1 MMMKNLLL
9 TLLFSSAAF
18 PSSAADMLVT
28 PAWLKANLNDPKL
41 VLFHV
46 GTKPEY
52 EKEHIPG
59 AQLVVP
65 QDLSIPRAE
74 STLAIQLL
82 PSEALRLKLES
93 LGVSDDSRV
102 VVYFGSDLIS
112 PTTRVYFSL
121 DAAGLGDITSVLDG
135 GMPAW
140 KALGGE
146 VTALTPAPRSPGRI
160 TAKAR
165 PELVASAEDVRSV
178 ISTPGVRIIDSR
190 MPEFFSG
197 ANPGATPRA
206 GRIPGASNIP
216 FRSLADDSLKMKSE
230 AEVAE
235 IFKAAGVKS
244 GDRVV
249 SYCHTGQQATLV
261 YFAAKRLGIEAR
273 MYDGSWDE
281 WSRLTDLPVE
291 TSVVKQDPIK

>member
-1 MMMKNLLL
+1 MMKNLFLS
-9 TLLFSSAAF
+9 LLFASAATAAT
-18 PSSAADMLVT
+18 AADLLVT
-28 PAWLKANLNDPKL
+28 PAWLKANLSDPRL

-46 GTKPEY
+46 GTRPEY

-74 STLAIQLL
+74 SPLAMQLL
-82 PSEALRLKLES
+82 PPDALRLKLES

-102 VVYFGSDLIS
+102 VVYFGSDLIA
-112 PTTRVYFSL
+112 PTTRVWFSL
-121 DAAGLGDITSVLDG
+121 EAAGLGGNTSVLDG

-140 KALGGE
+140 KAAGGE
-146 VTALTPAPRSPGRI
+146 VTSVVPAPRPAGKI

-165 PELVASAEDVRSV
+165 PEVVATAEDVRSAM
-178 ISTPGVRIIDSR
+178 SAPGVRIIDSR

-206 GRIPGASNIP
+206 GRVPGASNIP
-216 FRSLADDSLKMKSE
+216 FRSLADESLGMKSE
-230 AEVAE
+230 AEIAE

-261 YFAAKRLGIEAR
+261 YFAARRLGIDAR

-281 WSRLTDLPVE
+281 WSRRTELPVE
-291 TSVVKQDPIK
+291 TSPVKPEPIR